1 MAACLESDPDKMGSA
16 QKHGIRIA
24 IDVRHVNKSAVMLRA
39 LLMEFRGEEPSRIV
53 WAIQAVE
60 EWRTT

>member
-1 MAACLESDPDKMGSA
+1 MVACFEPDPDKMEPA

-24 IDVRHVNKSAVMLRA
+24 IDVRHVNKSVVMLSA
-39 LLMEFRGEEPSRIV
+39 ILMEFRGGEPSRIV
-53 WAIQAVE
+53 WAIQGVE